1 MINERPGPGQARH
14 IWNEDPVGTP
24 IAPVREFFRDLQ
36 DEIEARFQRLDGE
49 GVFVGESTALPRGG
63 LSRARVLQD
72 GPNIEKAAVLFTHA
86 VGDSLPAAA
95 TERNPHLA
103 GQPFQATAVS
113 LIVHPRNPYVP
124 TAHMNLRFFLVGT
137 ERWHFGGG
145 FDLTPFYPFT
155 EDVVHWHRT
164 AWEACRPHGD
174 FHARLKADCDAY
186 FYLPHRNEAR
196 GVGGI
201 FFDDWTEG
209 GFDASLAFVKSV
221 GKHFL
226 PAYAPIFER
235 RAKLPWGEREQDFML
250 FRRGRYAEFNLVVDR
265 GTRYG
270 LQSGRNVESV
280 LASLPPRARW
290 AYDYRPP
297 PNSPEAA
304 LTDRFL
310 APRDWLELVDKSGD

>member
-1 MINERPGPGQARH
+1 M
-14 IWNEDPVGTP
+14 
-24 IAPVREFFRDLQ
+24 
-36 DEIEARFQRLDGE
+36 
-49 GVFVGESTALPRGG
+49 
-63 LSRARVLQD
+63 LQD
-72 GPNIEKAAVLFTHA
+72 GANIEKAAVLFTHA
-86 VGDSLPAAA
+86 IGDSLPAAA

-103 GQPFQATAVS
+103 GSPFQATALS

-137 ERWHFGGG
+137 KNWHFGGG

-164 AWEACRPHGD
+164 AYEACRRHGD
-174 FHARLKADCDAY
+174 IYARLKSDCDAY

-209 GFDASLAFVKSV
+209 GFDASLAFVESV

-235 RAKLPWGEREQDFML
+235 RAKVPWGEREEDFML

-290 AYDYRPP
+290 AYGYRPP

-304 LTDRFL
+304 LTDHFL
-310 APRDWLELVDKSGD
+310 TPRDWLEVVDKSGD